1 MGYKIAV
8 IADVHSNIE
17 ALDAILKELDN
28 MDIDDIVVAGDH
40 IGDGPAP
47 SLVLDILINRD
58 VKVIRGNRE
67 DYVQSYLDGEHPD
80 WDNHL
85 QIAPM
90 VWTSR
95 NITDEQVEWIR
106 RLPDQITF
114 DTPYASVRVVH
125 GSPRR
130 TNELIKKDNIKL
142 IEEALSTVDEDI
154 LICGHNHQR
163 YNVKMNG
170 TLIVNPGA
178 AGLPFMKAGSA
189 PYSIISYEDGVWS
202 VEERCAYY
210 DIDKLIKRFYEST
223 LINCGAWTRA
233 VIASLKSG
241 KVVTITFLR
250 YAIEVAKSHGFD
262 TTRGLIPDE
271 YWLEAE
277 KTFDWEK
284 Y

>member
-8 IADVHSNIE
+8 IADVHSNIDALE
-17 ALDAILKELDN
+17 AIFDELES

-47 SLVLDILINRD
+47 SLTLDFLMKRD

-67 DYVQSYLDGEHPD
+67 DYVQSYLSGEHPD
-80 WDNHL
+80 WDDHV

-90 VWTSR
+90 VWTSK
-95 NITDEQVEWIR
+95 NITKAQVEWIR

-114 DTPYASVRVVH
+114 NTPYASVRVVH

-130 TNELIKKDNIKL
+130 TNELIKRDNLNL

-154 LICGHNHQR
+154 LICGHNHQQ
-163 YNVKMNG
+163 YHTAMNG
-170 TLIVNPGA
+170 TLIVNPGS
-178 AGLPFMKAGSA
+178 AGLSFTKAGST
-189 PYSIISYEDGVWS
+189 PYSLITYENGVWQA
-202 VEERCAYY
+202 EERYAHY
-210 DIDKLIKRFYEST
+210 DMDALLKRFHDST
-223 LINCGAWTRA
+223 IMNCGAWTRA
-233 VIASLKSG
+233 VITSLVSG
-241 KVVTITFLR
+241 EVVTIGFLR
-250 YAIEVAKSHGFD
+250 HAQAVAKSHGFD
-262 TTRGLIPDE
+262 TTRGLIPNE

-277 KTFDWEK
+277 KMFDWDK